1 MLLYFLKGDIM
12 SFGTTTAK
20 LGKKLAPHV
29 PDILTATACIGVG
42 ATAVMCGKNTLA
54 AHDILKAYDEENPD
68 ATTKD
73 RVLKAAP
80 AYIPTIILATATI
93 ACIIGA
99 RTTSAKQTAA
109 LASAYTIATEAA
121 ARYRDK
127 VIEVVG
133 EEKAKEVDEKIAD
146 EQLKAHPL
154 SEQQPIVVGTGKV
167 LCFDSLSSRYFM
179 SDMET
184 LRKVQND
191 MNRIILDDMYASLND
206 FYYRIGLDPMNL
218 GEELGWTID
227 SLIDLKFTSRLSEDG
242 QPCLVV
248 NYESSPRSDFY
259 RKY

>member
-1 MLLYFLKGDIM
+1 M
-12 SFGTTTAK
+12 SFGTTMAEI
-20 LGKKLAPHV
+20 GKKVAPHV

-42 ATAVMCGKNTLA
+42 ATAVMCGKNTLT

-73 RVLKAAP
+73 RVIKAAP

-127 VIEVVG
+127 VLEVVG

-154 SEQQPIVVGTGKV
+154 SEQQPIIVGTGKV
-167 LCFDSLSSRYFM
+167 LCFDTLSSRYFM

-248 NYESSPRSDFY
+248 NYESVPRSDFY